1 MAEGDFS
8 IKATISANTSQFEQG
23 MKNAQNSLSNVS
35 KSIDGVSKLLKSAFS
50 VVGITASVG
59 AVINF
64 GKNAVAAAD
73 SANKQF
79 NILSNTIK
87 ATGASAWT
95 STEELDKMAKDY
107 AKATNY
113 SVGQIEDMQS
123 VLLGFRNITGK
134 TFGDASDAIMDMA
147 TVMGMDLKSA
157 TQTVGKAL
165 DDPVKGL
172 DSLRRQGFA
181 FTEEQK
187 MELEQLVRNG
197 KQLEAQKIILD
208 ELATTY
214 GGAAKAGVSA
224 TNAWQYSITN
234 LTETIGNKL
243 MPYVKE
249 SSNIMAKFADS
260 IAEGL
265 NTKSF
270 DMVVNSIKLIL
281 ETGSKIVKMFVEP
294 FIKGIQDIT
303 NEFSKLDIESYF
315 DVFDGVIGVIKF
327 AFDEIIS
334 IIKYTFNN
342 MKRSVTYF
350 VEFFNSGFVKRIKD
364 IVLQVVDMIVF
375 LYQQIKGIF
384 SQIIAFIQQK
394 QDELINS
401 ISNATKSFFNL
412 DAFFDGI
419 EEALNSTFRM
429 FQDLINGVKALFSGD
444 FSLALD
450 YGKLAL
456 YRLADTWMTSI
467 STILNSMPNLV
478 NGVINGI
485 NKIIEGINKVREWMG
500 QDQLGLI
507 DAFESVDLSQ
517 SLGIDE
523 KIDELE
529 RKIKEKTGS
538 AADYS
543 IKEIK
548 RTTKAFSGA
557 TKEIILQVTETKG
570 AVEDAS
576 KNASNAVV
584 KNLTNAEKK
593 TTFFRNFKKNF
604 DKSLNGISAGFSK
617 LKEDI
622 EKDANDWSDVVSTS
636 YNAIKNAGTQMF
648 ESIGEGLVE
657 GGKGFED
664 YATVAVDA
672 IAQVLQALGAQLLAM
687 AAAAALRY
695 DFASAAIGTA
705 AAAAALVASGTLSG
719 LASSMKSAADSS
731 KEASKYITSVGEAA
745 RGTYLSLNEFL
756 NKVQSIKESFEGSS
770 TSVMQSAIDSKKLYN
785 DAVKSLRNYKNEL
798 FNVEN
803 EIKAYYVTYR
813 SLEYAR
819 RYDEA
824 SNVLRMIELL
834 QIKAYKLRQDISSYE
849 STVEQLKKHYENV
862 FYEGSELLKQ
872 QINNNKEL
880 INSYNELYQAVEKYG
895 NYSGFKRSFLYFE
908 QFSSIQNEF
917 MSFYENL
924 SKTASTISDE
934 LFSAI
939 SEKTSKKDFLK
950 NIRDYIRK
958 NLLQISIYTEEFQ
971 RKLANIGVDL
981 STSLM
986 SNGKGLSQI
995 RSDIESLWSTASTKA
1010 NQVDKILSEV
1020 FGDISDSIEDAEES
1034 LSSFEEA
1041 MKNFFESISDLG
1053 GDIASNIIDGLE
1065 NGLTQGEFLENMKK
1079 WIRNMLIQTVVYT
1092 ETMKNEIEAIGKTI
1106 SEGLSKG
1113 FTETNLHEIRRDL
1126 SYIFNEANKTMVG
1139 LDSVLD
1145 NVFSGYANG
1154 TQNATSGLHLVG
1166 EAGPELV
1173 RFRGGEQVLN
1183 AQNTQAALEGAG
1195 GNTNNFNVT
1204 FNNLQDTSA
1213 YAMMNQLREYNREM
1227 AINGVI

>member
-1 MAEGDFS
+1 MAEGDFNV
-8 IKATISANTSQFEQG
+8 KAIISANTSQFEQG
-23 MKNAQNSLSNVS
+23 MKNAQNSLSDVS

-224 TNAWQYSITN
+224 TNTWQYSITN

-243 MPYVKE
+243 MPYVE
-249 SSNIMAKFADS
+249 QSSKTMAKFADS

-303 NEFSKLDIESYF
+303 KELSKLDIESYF
-315 DVFDGVIGVIKF
+315 DVFDGVIGVVKF
-327 AFDEIIS
+327 VFDEIIS

-342 MKRSVTYF
+342 IKRSITYF
-350 VEFFNSGFVKRIKD
+350 VEFFNSGFAKRIKD

-375 LYQQIKGIF
+375 LYQQIRDIF
-384 SQIIAFIQQK
+384 VKIKDFIQQK

-401 ISNATKSFFNL
+401 ISNASSDFFNL
-412 DAFFDGI
+412 DTFLDGV
-419 EEALNSTFRM
+419 EEVLNSAFRM

-485 NKIIEGINKVREWMG
+485 NKIIDGINKVREWMG
-500 QDQLGLI
+500 QDPLGLI
-507 DAFESVDLSQ
+507 GAFESVDLSQ

-557 TKEIILQVTETKG
+557 TKNVISEIGKTGNSAQKESKETSDDVQKDTKNTEKSTSKIL
-570 AVEDAS
+570 
-576 KNASNAVV
+576 KNIGKAWAKLSN
-584 KNLTNAEKK
+584 
-593 TTFFRNFKKNF
+593 
-604 DKSLNGISAGFSK
+604 
-617 LKEDI
+617 DI
-622 EKDANDWSDVVSTS
+622 EKDAEDWSDVTTVAYTTMKDVGS
-636 YNAIKNAGTQMF
+636 GMF
-648 ESIGEGLVE
+648 EALGEGLASGEVSFQDYGAAAVSAIAE
-657 GGKGFED
+657 VLKSLSAQLTAMAVAAAMQHD
-664 YATVAVDA
+664 YARAA
-672 IAQVLQALGAQLLAM
+672 MGAAG
-687 AAAAALRY
+687 AAAAL
-695 DFASAAIGTA
+695 A
-705 AAAAALVASGTLSG
+705 AAGALSAVASQ
-719 LASSMKSAADSS
+719 MKSTASSS
-731 KEASKYITSVGEAA
+731 KEASDEITAVGDAA
-745 RGTYLSLNEFL
+745 KNTQSSLEKFLEKINQIREGFSASSEGVVQFVLSSKRAYADGTSSLNEYL
-756 NKVQSIKESFEGSS
+756 NKIRSIQGEMD
-770 TSVMQSAIDSKKLYN
+770 SVRNQLNKWGVGDSIEKADELRAQGVNYEYYMPKYIYRELNKYYDAQKRLNETVNEYN
-785 DAVKSLRNYKNEL
+785 
-798 FNVEN
+798 
-803 EIKAYYVTYR
+803 
-813 SLEYAR
+813 EYM
-819 RYDEA
+819 
-824 SNVLRMIELL
+824 N
-834 QIKAYKLRQDISSYE
+834 KLREVQE
-849 STVEQLKKHYENV
+849 SINNIYAETRDNLRT
-862 FYEGSELLKQ
+862 
-872 QINNNKEL
+872 QINDNKEL
-880 INSYNELYQAVEKYG
+880 ISLYEELYNWTNRYTTGIENSTITKTRFDMLF
-895 NYSGFKRSFLYFE
+895 NE
-908 QFSSIQNEF
+908 QFLTIQQTMTN
-917 MSFYENL
+917 FYGNL
-924 SKTASTISDE
+924 SKVGENIGDI
-934 LFSAI
+934 LFS
-939 SEKTSKKDFLK
+939 SLEENTTKNDFLK
-950 NIRDYIRK
+950 NLRDYFK
-958 NLLQISIYTEEFQ
+958 TNLLKISVYTESFQ
-971 RKLANIGVDL
+971 SRLAELGTKL
-981 STSLM
+981 STSFAM
-986 SNGKGLSQI
+986 GGSNLKQI
-995 RSDIESLWSTASTKA
+995 KKE
-1010 NQVDKILSEV
+1010 
-1020 FGDISDSIEDAEES
+1020 
-1034 LSSFEEA
+1034 
-1041 MKNFFESISDLG
+1041 ISDLWDTTKKG
-1053 GDIASNIIDGLE
+1053 AKEVENMIAEVFSEIREEVEITTEEIGTSIFDNLVSALSD
-1065 NGLTQGEFLENMKK
+1065 GLTQGEFLENMKK
-1079 WIRNMLIQTVVYT
+1079 YIRDMLIQTLVYT
-1092 ETMKNEIEAIGKTI
+1092 QSMKNEIEAIGKAI
-1106 SEGLSKG
+1106 SEGLTTG
-1113 FTETNLHEIRRDL
+1113 FSETSLHEIRRDL
-1126 SYIFNEANKTMVG
+1126 SYIFNEANKTMAG

-1183 AQNTQAALEGAG
+1183 ASETRGVLENAV

-1213 YAMMNQLREYNREM
+1213 YAMMSQLREYNREM